1 MKKIFTTYSE
11 DSENN
16 IQISVIDIEAITDEL
31 KEFIDENIHQICL
44 GEDGNLS
51 TIKLDLK
58 KRIEGWGDQN
68 KTIGSIAEFFVHLY
82 LRYYGYKQECL
93 FFNLEENSMKKG
105 FDGLYSI
112 KNELW
117 FMESKSGLITT
128 SGITHAS
135 KIKEAYNDVKTK
147 ITTNVSNNPWL
158 NAYNHAKIVGTKK
171 NLRDNLKR
179 LSDDFINKQYQNIE
193 DKNIIPCATIFLNGV
208 WSPQNH
214 NEIIQSIKKNSVL
227 KGKAIHVICITQNS
241 YDMFM
246 QYLGA

>member
-58 KRIEGWGDQN
+58 KRIEGWEDQN

-112 KNELW
+112 ENELW

-147 ITTNVSNNPWL
+147 ITTDVSNNPWL
-158 NAYNHAKIVGTKK
+158 NAYNHARIVGTKK

-214 NEIIQSIKKNSVL
+214 NKIIKSIKKISVL

>member
-112 KNELW
+112 ENELW

-147 ITTNVSNNPWL
+147 ITTDVSNNPWL
-158 NAYNHAKIVGTKK
+158 NAYNHARIVGTKK

-214 NEIIQSIKKNSVL
+214 NKIIKSIKKISVL

>member
-112 KNELW
+112 ENELW

-135 KIKEAYNDVKTK
+135 K
-147 ITTNVSNNPWL
+147 
-158 NAYNHAKIVGTKK
+158 
-171 NLRDNLKR
+171 R
-179 LSDDFINKQYQNIE
+179 
-193 DKNIIPCATIFLNGV
+193 
-208 WSPQNH
+208 
-214 NEIIQSIKKNSVL
+214 SI
-227 KGKAIHVICITQNS
+227 
-241 YDMFM
+241 
-246 QYLGA
+246 

>member
-58 KRIEGWGDQN
+58 KRIEGWEDQN

-105 FDGLYSI
+105 SDGLYSI
-112 KNELW
+112 ENELW

-147 ITTNVSNNPWL
+147 ITTDVSNNPWL
-158 NAYNHAKIVGTKK
+158 NAYNHARIVGTKK

-214 NEIIQSIKKNSVL
+214 NKIIKSIKKISVL

>member
-58 KRIEGWGDQN
+58 KRIEGWEDQN

-112 KNELW
+112 ENELW

-147 ITTNVSNNPWL
+147 ITTDVSNNPWL
-158 NAYNHAKIVGTKK
+158 NAYNHARIVGTKK
-171 NLRDNLKR
+171 KLRDNLKR

-214 NEIIQSIKKNSVL
+214 NKIIKSIKKISVL

>member
-135 KIKEAYNDVKTK
+135 KIKEAYKDVKTK
-147 ITTNVSNNPWL
+147 ITTDVSNNPWL
-158 NAYNHAKIVGTKK
+158 NAYNHAKMVGTKK

-214 NEIIQSIKKNSVL
+214 NKIIQSIKKISVL